1 MDWKN
6 VDRLI
11 AIALEED
18 LPWGDITSENL
29 IEAEHKSGL
38 VIKAK
43 EDGVIAGMDI
53 ARRVFQTLDEAVVW
67 EPFVKDG
74 ELISKGTQLAR
85 VSGLTVEL
93 LKSERLA
100 LNIMQRLSGV
110 ATITRKYVEEARR
123 SSDAVKIVDTRKTT
137 PGLRYLEKYAVR
149 VGGGF
154 NHRYCL
160 SDAVM
165 IKDNHIA
172 IIESQGKSLKEG
184 IKDLRNRIPHTVMI
198 EMEVDR
204 IDQIQEALEAGVDII
219 LLDNMSCEKLREAVA
234 LVNGKAKLEAS
245 GGVTL
250 TSVKDIAATG
260 VDYISAGA
268 LTHSVKALDISL
280 DYL

>member
-6 VDRLI
+6 VDKLI
-11 AIALEED
+11 AVALEED

-29 IEAEHKSGL
+29 IEADHKSGL

-43 EDGVIAGMDI
+43 EDGILAGMDV
-53 ARRVFQTLDEAVVW
+53 AERVFQTLDKTVLW

-74 ELISKGTQLAR
+74 DAISKGTQLAR
-85 VSGLTVEL
+85 VSGFTVQL

-110 ATITRKYVEEARR
+110 ATITRKYVEEARK
-123 SSDAVKIVDTRKTT
+123 SSSSVKIVDTRKTT

-172 IIESQGKSLKEG
+172 IVEAQGKSLKEG
-184 IKDLRNRIPHTVMI
+184 IKDLRNKIPHTVMI

-204 IDQIQEALEAGVDII
+204 IDQIPEALEAGVDII
-219 LLDNMSCEKLREAVA
+219 LLDNMSCDQLQEAVK
-234 LVNGKAKLEAS
+234 LVNGKTKLEAS

-250 TSVKDIAATG
+250 SSVKDIAATG

>member
-29 IEAEHKSGL
+29 IEASHKSGL

-43 EDGVIAGMDI
+43 ESGVLAGMEV
-53 ARRVFQTLDEAVVW
+53 AERVFKTLDANVIW
-67 EPFVKDG
+67 EPYRKDG
-74 ELISKGTQLAR
+74 EVIEKGTQLAK
-85 VSGLTVEL
+85 VSGFTVQL
-93 LKSERLA
+93 LKAERLA

-110 ATITRKYVEEARR
+110 ATITRKYVDEARK
-123 SSDAVKIVDTRKTT
+123 SSDSVRIVDTRKTT

-172 IIESQGKSLKEG
+172 IVEAQGKSLKEG
-184 IKDLRNRIPHTVMI
+184 IRDLRSKIPHTTAI

-204 IDQIQEALEAGVDII
+204 IDQIPEALEAGVDII
-219 LLDNMSCEKLREAVA
+219 LLDNMNCNQLKEAVE
-234 LVNGKAKLEAS
+234 LVQGRAKLEAS

-250 TSVKDIAATG
+250 SSVKDIAATG

>member
-11 AIALEED
+11 TIALEED

-29 IEAEHKSGL
+29 IEADHKSGL
-38 VIKAK
+38 VIKTK
-43 EDGVIAGMDI
+43 EDGVIAGMDV
-53 ARRVFQTLDEAVVW
+53 AERVFQTLDKTVVW
-67 EPFVKDG
+67 EPFAKDG
-74 ELISKGTQLAR
+74 DVILKGTQLAR
-85 VSGLTVEL
+85 VSGFTVQL

-110 ATITRKYVEEARR
+110 ATTTRRYVEEARK
-123 SSDAVKIVDTRKTT
+123 SSDVVKIVDTRKTT

-172 IIESQGKSLKEG
+172 IVEAQGKSLKEG
-184 IKDLRNRIPHTVMI
+184 IKDLRNKIPHTVMI

-204 IDQIQEALEAGVDII
+204 IDQIAEALEAEVDII
-219 LLDNMSCEKLREAVA
+219 LLDNMSCDLLREAVE
-234 LVNGKAKLEAS
+234 LVKGRAKLEAS

-250 TSVKDIAATG
+250 SSVKDIAATG

-268 LTHSVKALDISL
+268 LTHSVKAKDISL